1 MQVHLSPLQLLIV
14 IFRLAF
20 VRYSVCVCAHSLYH
34 AALTLVPEASPVL
47 SLTQHTHGDS
57 RHLVTIQQINKDTS
71 IMLKAT
77 CMGVCVCVCAWIKNL
92 NCHVISLEERT
103 KSSRP
108 SHVSPRPS
116 RSLLCIQTLTQNS
129 CLLSQLSL
137 QALSLSSSWI
147 INNLSICLYTPTPP
161 HPPITCSAALFNNKI
176 QFILEHCICLASCLS
191 LMWTHKTAWAAYAGC
206 LMCGK

>member
-14 IFRLAF
+14 IFRIAF
-20 VRYSVCVCAHSLYH
+20 VRYSVCVCAHSLY

-71 IMLKAT
+71 IMLEAT

-191 LMWTHKTAWAAYAGC
+191 LM
-206 LMCGK
+206 

>member
-1 MQVHLSPLQLLIV
+1 MNEDAICVWGIRPSASSLEDCTCSKSEPHDFKGCTHFSEMQVHLSPLQSLIV

-20 VRYSVCVCAHSLYH
+20 VRYSVCVRAHSLYH

-47 SLTQHTHGDS
+47 SLTQHTHWDS

-71 IMLKAT
+71 IMLEAT
-77 CMGVCVCVCAWIKNL
+77 CMGMCVCVCVWIKNL

-137 QALSLSSSWI
+137 QALSL
-147 INNLSICLYTPTPP
+147 
-161 HPPITCSAALFNNKI
+161 FFMDNK
-176 QFILEHCICLASCLS
+176 
-191 LMWTHKTAWAAYAGC
+191 
-206 LMCGK
+206 